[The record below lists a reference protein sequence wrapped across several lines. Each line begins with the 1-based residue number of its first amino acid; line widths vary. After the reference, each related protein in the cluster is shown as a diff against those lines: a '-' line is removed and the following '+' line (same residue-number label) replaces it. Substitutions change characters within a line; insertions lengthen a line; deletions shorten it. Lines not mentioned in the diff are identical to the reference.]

1 MELKTAFAG
10 TLESGD
16 IIVEISPATSKGIDI
31 QLKSTVSY
39 QFGEQIKK
47 VIKETLSELNITDAC
62 VNATDKGALDC
73 TIKARTIAAACRAA
87 GKDLWLD

>member
-1 MELKTAFAG
+1 MELKTASAG

-16 IIVEISPATSKGIDI
+16 IIVEISPATKNGIDI

-47 VIKETLSELNITDAC
+47 VITDTLTELNITSAN

-87 GKDLWLD
+87 GKDLWLE

>member
-1 MELKTAFAG
+1 MELKTASAG

-47 VIKETLSELNITDAC
+47 VISETLAELNITDAC

>member
-1 MELKTAFAG
+1 MELKTASAG

-73 TIKARTIAAACRAA
+73 AIKARTIAAACRAA

>member
-1 MELKTAFAG
+1 MGIKTAFAG

-16 IIVEISPATSKGIDI
+16 ILIEISPGREEGIDI
-31 QLKSTVSY
+31 TLTSPVIH

-47 VIKETLSELNITDAC
+47 IIIDTLTELDVTNVS

-73 TIKARTIAAACRAA
+73 TIKARVTAAICRATD
-87 GKDLWLD
+87 KDIWE

>member
-1 MELKTAFAG
+1 MELKTASAG

>member
-1 MELKTAFAG
+1 MELKTASAG

-87 GKDLWLD
+87 GKDMWLD

>member
-1 MELKTAFAG
+1 MELKTASAG

-16 IIVEISPATSKGIDI
+16 IIVEISPATLKGIDI